1 MTAFIVLAVIP
12 CTTLG
17 LDSSDQVAAIFFIL
31 NAGGVE
37 FPSDVYPLFVI
48 VEAATSPTRLAFID
62 VPSRCTMVSVVFVLA
77 YASEASALLPLLTT
91 TWEAVRPLSVSPVK
105 VGEAPV
111 WILCGREN
119 VISEAF
125 CVTVT
130 WLEVPRIAFQT
141 LVTLEEVRFAT
152 IITLAA
158 PGLSGQNA

>member
-1 MTAFIVLAVIP
+1 VAVVAVAELP
-12 CTTLG
+12 VQE
-17 LDSSDQVAAIFFIL
+17 DEVAAL
-31 NAGGVE
+31 PVQEEDVAELPVQE
-37 FPSDVYPLFVI
+37 PEEPEQLPVTFPVTLPVTFPV
-48 VEAATSPTRLAFID
+48 RLAFID

-77 YASEASALLPLLTT
+77 YASEVSALLPLLTT

-119 VISEAF
+119 VISEEF

-130 WLEVPRIAFQT
+130 WLDVPRIAFQT
-141 LVTLEEVRFAT
+141 LVTSEDVRFAT